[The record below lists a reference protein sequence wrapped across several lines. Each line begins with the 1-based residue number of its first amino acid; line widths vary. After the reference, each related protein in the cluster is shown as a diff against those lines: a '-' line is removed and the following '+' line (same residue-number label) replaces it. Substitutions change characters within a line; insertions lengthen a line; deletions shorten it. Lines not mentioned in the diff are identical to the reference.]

1 MAANERLTWKNAR
14 SKLTKLASKWKE
26 SGNHVESASSKEEV
40 VSIDNNST
48 QNVAF
53 QSDIEGEPNI
63 DFNNTFEVPNLEDEP
78 SIDFNDAPKL
88 PIINNVVNCATE
100 TSNNK
105 SLCSKLFI
113 KKNYFENFCDEY
125 LQFKYYVQSKRDSE
139 SQQIENKSDYKN
151 QILKNKINHLV
162 QEIINLKKIN
172 EDLKSHLKMI
182 ETLSEG
188 NPIDAPW
195 QTTSSKTINNS
206 NRTILSYSSRKLN
219 ICQCNKIRE
228 KSNCYWR

>member
-1 MAANERLTWKNAR
+1 ML
-14 SKLTKLASKWKE
+14 
-26 SGNHVESASSKEEV
+26 
-40 VSIDNNST
+40 
-48 QNVAF
+48 
-53 QSDIEGEPNI
+53 
-63 DFNNTFEVPNLEDEP
+63 
-78 SIDFNDAPKL
+78 
-88 PIINNVVNCATE
+88 
-100 TSNNK
+100 
-105 SLCSKLFI
+105 I

-125 LQFKYYVQSKRDSE
+125 LEFKYYVQSKLDSE

-162 QEIINLKKIN
+162 QEITNLKKIN

-182 ETLSEG
+182 EILSEG

-195 QTTSSKTINNS
+195 QTTLSKTINNS